1 MSGDWYEVA
10 RAPKSDVPAC
20 VKVSAPSSIEKDEY
34 ILELDYVNNVN
45 KGWKRV
51 QENLTFPWNN
61 DTQNGLFKQ
70 TYRGEDIEITV
81 DFKFMGTYDNFSVVC
96 GYSGVAAGISMI
108 RLLSRNETVD
118 ATLISTFNKFL
129 QSQGID
135 SSQITWVEQGG
146 RQVHR

>member
-20 VKVSAPSSIEKDEY
+20 VKVFAPSSIEKDEY